1 MTNDSNSAITQG
13 QQANDFTL
21 EGQNKQIH
29 FSATSFSG
37 VPLLSYKDEEDESN
51 NRDFRG
57 DEIDI
62 LETAFG
68 KLVTVTI
75 AHVPDLHIVYLTVLI
90 PTVYLPK
97 KGEEFSIE
105 TIAIITTHN
114 TPFTGPQGNP
124 DGLQVDTYETIDLE
138 GTARFI
144 VS

>member
-1 MTNDSNSAITQG
+1 MRHDAP
-13 QQANDFTL
+13 QQLHDVF
-21 EGQNKQIH
+21 I
-29 FSATSFSG
+29 
-37 VPLLSYKDEEDESN
+37 LSYNQSGRAASLVFPLEQNN

-75 AHVPDLHIVYLTVLI
+75 AHVPDLHIIYLTVLI
-90 PTVYLPK
+90 PSVYLPK